1 LTDVAIGILRGAL
14 YLGGSAL
21 VFVFGSSYYQLF
33 RSNRSF
39 LYKSVLVA
47 GFAVSTWLT
56 IRGTLAPAYG
66 LLSFAFLAAAA
77 ANLLGASAAYLHKPL
92 RISDDTLQGMAVG
105 KAIEASVVVGSI
117 VVLSWLIGVPAGALY
132 LQAGRLGLG
141 LAIGCGGFALF
152 AVVAAMQARQMKI
165 SGRTIVGLL
174 PWILL
179 FVLANGFMEELWLRA
194 IFLRPLISLIG
205 PIAAI
210 ALTALVFALAH
221 IGISYMSKE
230 ERLRFLVI
238 LFPLGLAWGA
248 CLHFTG
254 SILASALF
262 HAGADL
268 MIVNGLIADLAAKR
282 AKTQPT

>member
-1 LTDVAIGILRGAL
+1 MTGVVIGILTGAL

-21 VFVFGSSYYQLF
+21 VFVLGSSYYQLF
-33 RSNRSF
+33 RINRSF
-39 LYKSVLVA
+39 LYKSILVV

-56 IRGTLAPAYG
+56 MLGTLAPAYG
-66 LLSFAFLAAAA
+66 LLSFAFLSAAA
-77 ANLLGASAAYLHKPL
+77 ANLLGASAAYLQKPL
-92 RISDDTLQGMAVG
+92 RIRSDTLRGMAVG
-105 KAIEASVVVGSI
+105 KAVEAVAVVGSI
-117 VVLSWLIGVPAGALY
+117 VALAGIVRVPAGSLY
-132 LQAGRLGLG
+132 LQTGRLGLG

-152 AVVAAMQARQMKI
+152 AVLAAMQARQMKI
-165 SGRTIVGLL
+165 PGRTIVGLA

-194 IFLRPLISLIG
+194 VFLQPLVSLIG

-230 ERLRFLVI
+230 ERLRFLVL
-238 LFPLGLAWGA
+238 LFPLGLAWGV

-268 MIVNGLIADLAAKR
+268 MIVNGLISDLSAKNT
-282 AKTQPT
+282 KT

>member
-1 LTDVAIGILRGAL
+1 VTGVVIGILTGAL

-33 RSNRSF
+33 RTNRSF
-39 LYKSVLVA
+39 LYKSILVV

-56 IRGTLAPAYG
+56 MRGTLAPAFG
-66 LLSFAFLAAAA
+66 LLSFAFLSAAV
-77 ANLLGASAAYLHKPL
+77 ANLLGASAAYLQKPL
-92 RISDDTLQGMAVG
+92 RIRSDTLRGMAVG
-105 KAIEASVVVGSI
+105 KAVEAAAVVGSI
-117 VVLSWLIGVPAGALY
+117 VALAWIARVPAGSLY
-132 LQAGRLGLG
+132 LQTGRLGLG

-152 AVVAAMQARQMKI
+152 AVLAAMQARQMKI
-165 SGRTIVGLL
+165 PSRTIVRLV

-194 IFLRPLISLIG
+194 VFLQPLVSLIG

-238 LFPLGLAWGA
+238 LFPLGLAWGV

-268 MIVNGLIADLAAKR
+268 MIVNGLISDLSAKNT
-282 AKTQPT
+282 KT